1 MVARSDVT
9 QLLADWRDGDDAA
22 LESLTP
28 LVYDELRRM
37 AARRMASERPDHT
50 LQATALVHEAF
61 VKLTEA
67 DVAPVDRTHF
77 LALAARLMRRIL
89 VDHARAK
96 RSDKRGGGIAPL
108 PLDESLVPADSR
120 AEFLDLDAAIDKL
133 QELDRRMSDIVVMH
147 YYGGLTYDEVAEATG
162 TSAATVDRQLRLAKA
177 WILRELRDDQPD
189 A

>member
-1 MVARSDVT
+1 MDPRSEVT
-9 QLLADWRDGDDAA
+9 QLLANWRDGDSGA

-37 AARRMASERPDHT
+37 AARRMSQERSDHT

-67 DVAPVDRTHF
+67 DVAPVDRSHF

-108 PLDESLVPADSR
+108 SLDESLVGTDTPAGI
-120 AEFLDLDAAIDKL
+120 LDLDAAIDKL
-133 QELDRRMSDIVVMH
+133 TAIDRKLADVIVLH
-147 YYGGLTYDEVAEATG
+147 YYGGMTYDEVAKATKV
-162 TSAATVDRQLRLAKA
+162 SAATVDRQLRLAKA
-177 WILRELRDDQPD
+177 WILRELSDD
-189 A
+189 